1 MKKIILP
8 VLLLASAI
16 YTPLSAKSIE
26 KVKDAYKAILQIFT
40 YNQQGNLLKEGT
52 AFWISEK
59 SEAITSYDL
68 LKGAFQAKIIDAK
81 GKTYKV

>member
-8 VLLLASAI
+8 VLLLASAT

-26 KVKDAYKAILQIFT
+26 NVKDAYKAILQIFT

-59 SEAITSYDL
+59 VKPSHHTIY
-68 LKGAFQAKIIDAK
+68 
-81 GKTYKV
+81 

>member
-26 KVKDAYKAILQIFT
+26 NVKDAYKAILQIFT

-52 AFWISEK
+52 AFWISER
-59 SEAITSYDL
+59 
-68 LKGAFQAKIIDAK
+68 
-81 GKTYKV
+81 